1 MRGRRPFGYTLK
13 AADRRQLEPV
23 ARDGHVL
30 QRVARRAQA
39 LLALGGG
46 NEAWTSWTGA
56 AWSGR
61 ACGICG
67 TAINSGE

>member
-13 AADRRQLEPV
+13 AADRRQLEQV

-39 LLALGGG
+39 LLAVGGG
-46 NEAWTSWTGA
+46 ERIVDIVY
-56 AWSGR
+56 WSGVER
-61 ACGICG
+61 
-67 TAINSGE
+67 TSLW